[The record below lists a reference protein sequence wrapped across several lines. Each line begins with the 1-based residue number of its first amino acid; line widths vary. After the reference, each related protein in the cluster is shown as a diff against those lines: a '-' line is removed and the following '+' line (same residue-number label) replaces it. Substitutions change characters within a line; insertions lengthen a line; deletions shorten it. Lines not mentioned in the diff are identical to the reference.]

1 METKDTRNV
10 FQRMNAVMQKVKY
23 LCKDDKVEF
32 KATKYKAI
40 SEEKVTTAVRN
51 AMVEEGLVI
60 FPVEQHRERVGQITS
75 VDTTYRLQNIDN
87 PDDYIFVVSSGDG
100 ADTQD
105 KGAGKAMT
113 YAFKYALLR
122 TFAIPTG
129 EDPDKISSA
138 ELDAQEEQRK
148 IAEAEKQK
156 EMEKAFQ
163 REQFEKSL
171 SRVKKLLLEI
181 NSGNVDVARKEYA
194 KLYDQ
199 ERLEN
204 QYAVND
210 VIKHLLEI
218 KNGENNA

>member
-1 METKDTRNV
+1 MVTKDERNV

-32 KATKYKAI
+32 KTTKYKAI
-40 SEEKVTTAVRN
+40 SEEKVTTAVRT

-148 IAEAEKQK
+148 IAEVEKQK
-156 EMEKAFQ
+156 KMEEAF
-163 REQFEKSL
+163 RCEQFEKSL
-171 SRVKKLLLEI
+171 TNVKKLLLDI
-181 NSGNVDVARKEYA
+181 NGGDVDAAKQEYA
-194 KLYDQ
+194 TLHEQKH
-199 ERLEN
+199 LEN
-204 QYAVND
+204 QKKVNE
-210 VIKHLLEI
+210 VLQNLLNI
-218 KNGENNA
+218 KNGEKNA